1 MTYWDPV
8 PALRAAVGEPL
19 PLWAGDLVHRDW
31 SLPAP
36 DGWEQRDWRSVPGPL
51 YAANTDTCLTGRQ
64 CAPDLVMYEDR
75 YGSEFLY
82 RQPRD
87 TAEAHAFICA
97 ADCEPFQGYG
107 GDGDLRW
114 TPELVRDWWRERGR
128 VREWAAAQGWGAGA
142 ESARALGGNDAGAR
156 AYVAHID
163 GDLEGY
169 LRGYLFRLQEGRA
182 ARPGETLPGLGGA

>member
-1 MTYWDPV
+1 MTYWDPI
-8 PALRAAVGEPL
+8 PTLRAMPGEPL
-19 PLWAGDLVHRDW
+19 PLWRGALVDRDW

-64 CAPDLVMYEDR
+64 CAPDLVMYEDE

-82 RQPRD
+82 RQPR
-87 TAEAHAFICA
+87 TQEEVHRFICA
-97 ADCEPFQGYG
+97 ADCEPFGGYG
-107 GDGDLRW
+107 GDGDLHW

-128 VREWAAAQGWGAGA
+128 VREWAMVQGWGAGEEA
-142 ESARALGGNDAGAR
+142 AWALGGNDAGAR

-163 GDLEGY
+163 RDLADY

-182 ARPGETLPGLGGA
+182 PRPGETLPGL